1 MYQRCTLTITAERT
15 IRSGKRIYYVKLIY
29 RKADTERIKRL
40 EAEVADLR
48 REQIILRQNKTMI
61 ECVENVTKYEKQ
73 LVDAI
78 EEMATDMANALRNA
92 NGE

>member
-1 MYQRCTLTITAERT
+1 MLNWLL
-15 IRSGKRIYYVKLIY
+15 G
-29 RKADTERIKRL
+29 KADTERIKRL

-48 REQIILRQNKTMI
+48 REQIILKTQNKTMI
-61 ECVENVTKYEKQ
+61 ECVENIAKYEKQ